1 MFILESTLDGA
12 APIIEKAL
20 MTDSE
25 AGAYGELVVF
35 SSGRLTKCGATALPI
50 GILVQTTGAGTDVE
64 TEFIRIRDDAVY
76 LADFTGTDP
85 VVGTLVYQIDSTGL
99 LVNGAQA
106 SGGKV
111 RIVSVNAAK
120 DKCRVMF
127 TV

>member
-1 MFILESTLDGA
+1 MFILESSLDGA
-12 APIIEKAL
+12 APVIEQAI
-20 MTDSE
+20 MTDAE

-50 GILVQTTGAGTDVE
+50 GILVQTTGAGTDVG
-64 TEFIRIRDDAVY
+64 TEFLRIRDDAVY

-85 VVGTLVYQIDSTGL
+85 VVGTLVYQIDATGL

-106 SGGKV
+106 TGGKV
-111 RIVSVNAAK
+111 RIVSVNGAK

>member
-1 MFILESTLDGA
+1 MFILESSLDGA
-12 APIIEKAL
+12 APVIEQAI
-20 MTDSE
+20 MTDAE
-25 AGAYGELVVF
+25 AGVYGELVSF

-50 GILVQTTGAGTDVE
+50 GILVQTTGAGTDVG
-64 TEFIRIRDDAVY
+64 TEFLRIRDDAVY

-85 VVGTLVYQIDSTGL
+85 VVGTLVYQIDATGL

-106 SGGKV
+106 TGGKV
-111 RIVSVNAAK
+111 RIVSVNGAK